1 VITSINNDKKHLV
14 WVTTTPFEYLG
25 ITTWLFTTQEL
36 RKLGWKVTLIAP
48 DLPGIHEKL
57 GVEYVGIPM
66 PHIYLIRQ
74 LIYHARVNAF
84 IRRLDQ
90 KPDVVMFHE
99 ISVPVYWLAR
109 LFRDIRGRKQPLYV
123 QDIRTLP
130 MQPAE
135 ISSFKDRLR
144 GRFFFL
150 VNWLANRGGVDGR
163 VAITGQMAKAL
174 NIPEDKLWGVWTS
187 GVNLEL
193 FSQAAGKRSW
203 QDVDHQV
210 NIIYIGSMSDG
221 RNLTLFGR
229 AVAEANRQGMNFSMT
244 YIGEGTE
251 MDDLLK
257 LEKEAGGCIRV
268 LPSIPHDQIQD
279 WLARGHIGILPFP
292 DELKFRVSSP
302 IKLFEYAASGLAI
315 MATRIVC
322 HTDVIGDGKYVIWA
336 EESTLESLVDALHRA
351 WENRKSLH
359 EMGDLAR
366 QESPRWTWAESAANL
381 GRALDHGLSKYGY

>member
-1 VITSINNDKKHLV
+1 MTNMENSQKHLV

-36 RKLGWKVTLIAP
+36 RKIGWKVTLIAP
-48 DLPGIHEKL
+48 GLPGKQEKL

-66 PHIYLIRQ
+66 PNIYLIRQ
-74 LIYHARVNAF
+74 LIYHSRVNAF
-84 IRRLDQ
+84 IAKLDQ

-99 ISVPVYWLAR
+99 ISVPIYGLAHIVR
-109 LFRDIRGRKQPLYV
+109 KIRGQKRPVYV

-144 GRFFFL
+144 GRFFYL
-150 VNWLANRGGVDGR
+150 VNWLANHGFVDGR

-174 NIPEDKLWGVWTS
+174 RIPSDKLWGVWTS
-187 GVNLEL
+187 GVKLEM
-193 FSQAAGKRSW
+193 FERAAGMRDW
-203 QDVDHQV
+203 QNIDQQV
-210 NIIYIGSMSDG
+210 NLIYIGSMSDG

-229 AVAEANRQGMNFSMT
+229 AVVEANRQGMNFSMT
-244 YIGEGTE
+244 FIGEGTE
-251 MDDLLK
+251 MDDLLL
-257 LEKEAGGCIRV
+257 LEKEAGGCIHV
-268 LPSIPHDQIQD
+268 YPSIPHDQIQD
-279 WLARGHIGILPFP
+279 WLARGHIGVLPFP

-315 MATRIVC
+315 LATRIAC

-336 EESTLESLVDALHRA
+336 EELTVESLVEALKLA
-351 WENRKSLH
+351 WQNRGSLH
-359 EMGDLAR
+359 EMGELAR
-366 QESPRWTWAESAANL
+366 KESPRWTWGESAANL
-381 GRALDHGLSKYGY
+381 GKALDHGLAKNG